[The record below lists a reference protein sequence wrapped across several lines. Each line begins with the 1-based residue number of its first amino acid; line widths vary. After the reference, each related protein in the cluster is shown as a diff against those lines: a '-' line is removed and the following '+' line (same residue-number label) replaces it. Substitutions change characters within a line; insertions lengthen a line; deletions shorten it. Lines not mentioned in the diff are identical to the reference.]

1 MKNKIKYIISPIMIL
16 SLAFVFMPIINIGN
30 WKVSMKNLAQIT
42 FAKIDEPY
50 ILQQIQSYMQ
60 EYVKPYV
67 YLGMILVVLTIFV
80 AVMVLV
86 FKSNVSYI
94 IGMIGEVAMMAI
106 MIMLYV
112 AVNSGIDTIKT
123 MVSYFGMG
131 NVVKVN
137 YLPAIFWTVMQIASI
152 ILCIVGIVVK
162 DTTAE
167 RRRVRTISRR
177 TVMTSGEV
185 RPGTGWEQGGRQQ
198 TDYINRDSWGA
209 REEQNNI
216 AEEQK
221 YQMNDRQEFYGAI
234 IGCQGEYIGKALE
247 LTEKEPV
254 FVEDVAGVIGW
265 TRQRPE
271 EGQCVAVVYYV
282 PEYGEYCVTPSQ
294 RMTVFLSSGQP
305 LGAGRNYYLPRTT
318 EIYIQLNGETSRRN
332 FKLA

>member
-30 WKVSMKNLAQIT
+30 WKVSMKDLAQIT

-94 IGMIGEVAMMAI
+94 IGMIGEAAMTAI

-137 YLPAIFWTVMQIASI
+137 SSLCY
-152 ILCIVGIVVK
+152 ILDSYADCIYHSLHCWNCSK
-162 DTTAE
+162 RHD
-167 RRRVRTISRR
+167 
-177 TVMTSGEV
+177 
-185 RPGTGWEQGGRQQ
+185 GREKKSANDFQ
-198 TDYINRDSWGA
+198 THSDD
-209 REEQNNI
+209 
-216 AEEQK
+216 
-221 YQMNDRQEFYGAI
+221 
-234 IGCQGEYIGKALE
+234 
-247 LTEKEPV
+247 
-254 FVEDVAGVIGW
+254 
-265 TRQRPE
+265 QR
-271 EGQCVAVVYYV
+271 
-282 PEYGEYCVTPSQ
+282 
-294 RMTVFLSSGQP
+294 
-305 LGAGRNYYLPRTT
+305 
-318 EIYIQLNGETSRRN
+318 
-332 FKLA
+332 

>member
-1 MKNKIKYIISPIMIL
+1 M
-16 SLAFVFMPIINIGN
+16 
-30 WKVSMKNLAQIT
+30 
-42 FAKIDEPY
+42 
-50 ILQQIQSYMQ
+50 
-60 EYVKPYV
+60 KPYV

-106 MIMLYV
+106 IIMLYV
-112 AVNSGIDTIKT
+112 AANSGVDTIKT
-123 MVSYFGMG
+123 MASYFGMG

-137 YLPAIFWTVMQIASI
+137 YLPAIFWTVMQIVSI
-152 ILCIVGIVVK
+152 ILCIVGIAVK

-167 RRRVRTISRR
+167 KRRVRTISRR
-177 TVMTSGEV
+177 TGMTSGEV
-185 RPGTGWEQGGRQQ
+185 RPGTVWEQGGRQQ

-209 REEQNNI
+209 RQEQNNI

-254 FVEDVAGVIGW
+254 FVEEFPVGKPFIIFFKERLKNNNTSLWIADTTLPAGENLRAFFYLYDFPLNLNFGKK
-265 TRQRPE
+265 
-271 EGQCVAVVYYV
+271 
-282 PEYGEYCVTPSQ
+282 
-294 RMTVFLSSGQP
+294 MTILKPFP
-305 LGAGRNYYLPRTT
+305 HWEAA
-318 EIYIQLNGETSRRN
+318 SRRR
-332 FKLA
+332 FRSSAIFLTK